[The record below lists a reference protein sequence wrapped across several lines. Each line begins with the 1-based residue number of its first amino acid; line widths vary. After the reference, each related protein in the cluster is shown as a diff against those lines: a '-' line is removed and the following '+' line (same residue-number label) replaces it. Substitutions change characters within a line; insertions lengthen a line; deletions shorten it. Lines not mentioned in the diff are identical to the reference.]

1 MNPLKIE
8 QSSFFGIF
16 IPGAFLLIN
25 IVYTANNISNGTDLN
40 ILSFESGLS
49 LENGLISFVLAVIL
63 GFVLRMLP
71 YEYSDWFRKTK
82 FPYFDYYFNR
92 KWNNFPKYFRDYY
105 DIFAQDN
112 YPEITDNKKNNKLA
126 TMDDEKAKYMINN
139 LKVSIFK
146 MNSELKDEILFHEGA
161 SRLAVGTLYALVL
174 SLILIVFSAIF
185 NFSLLRDNKSYLVI
199 LISYILTVI
208 VIYMRLPQLRGKEV
222 RTILEA
228 YAQKEKPTA
237 DTVGAMKSN
246 RHGLTNANKIIT
258 L

>member
-25 IVYTANNISNGTDLN
+25 IVYAINSISNGTDLK

-49 LENGLISFVLAVIL
+49 FENGLISFVLAVIL

-82 FPYFDYYFNR
+82 FPYFDYYFYRN
-92 KWNNFPKYFRDYY
+92 WYNFPKCFRDFY
-105 DIFAQDN
+105 DSYADN
-112 YPEITDNKKNNKLA
+112 DYPEIINQGKNNKLA
-126 TMDDEKAKYMINN
+126 NMDDDKAKYMINN
-139 LKVSIFK
+139 LKVSIF
-146 MNSELKDEILFHEGA
+146 NRSSELKNEILFHEGA

-174 SLILIVFSAIF
+174 SLIINLISILF
-185 NFSLLRDNKSYLVI
+185 NSTSPRDNISHLIILLSYIILVLVI
-199 LISYILTVI
+199 YK
-208 VIYMRLPQLRGKEV
+208 RLPQLRGKEV

-228 YAQKEKPTA
+228 YAQPK
-237 DTVGAMKSN
+237 
-246 RHGLTNANKIIT
+246 
-258 L
+258 